1 MKQDMLTK
9 ETHYGDINTWVM
21 GILLLQLDIFR
32 SKITSYSIN
41 YTHLTNAHS
50 RNNKMKLRENCGI
63 DNIKMTSLIRT
74 TFLGLDTIY
83 YKNNMKVKIKN
94 INWGDLNKTD
104 VVGIFLNETNYVSER
119 HWLRGP
125 EHIRYG
131 DSFTSLANVQIKD
144 YVVLNQVYPF
154 KQNT

>member
-1 MKQDMLTK
+1 
-9 ETHYGDINTWVM
+9 
-21 GILLLQLDIFR
+21 
-32 SKITSYSIN
+32 
-41 YTHLTNAHS
+41 
-50 RNNKMKLRENCGI
+50 MKLRENCGI

-119 HWLRGP
+119 H
-125 EHIRYG
+125 
-131 DSFTSLANVQIKD
+131 
-144 YVVLNQVYPF
+144 
-154 KQNT
+154 